1 MELYELRHVVNLA
14 LDVITGDPS
23 ILEAEVCASW
33 CEQQIAEL
41 SHDTARSENAG
52 PSLRDDTACGFS
64 ILLVTADGT
73 GRKVGFGV
81 DRDDFSRDSIA
92 LALEIAKQNAVADP
106 GFTGLPKPPKVTIPD
121 APMLYDPAV
130 VSLPDDAV
138 AGLASEA
145 LDGAL
150 STFREAAVAVP
161 FQVNGEARSRTELL
175 VVGNSHGLLAE
186 DTSTALLATLHGHLG
201 PQQTHGI
208 GSHSATHLRDF
219 SPHDAGVEAATEAL
233 RARGGTTL
241 PAGEYAVIFGP
252 RAVADLWQDLLLPAL
267 SLDTLATGAS
277 PFADRFG
284 QQIASAFLT
293 VADEGRFPGL
303 IGSRSITGDG
313 LPTGTTTLIAKGRL
327 TGFLADAYQAQAM
340 APKFGPLPPRSGMR
354 HALNGDGFAMR
365 PGIFPT
371 NVTFASD
378 EAVPRDAL
386 MAPITN
392 GIYVGGLWAT
402 ALRRGAAPG
411 DFIST
416 VVGPSFHIHDG
427 KLAQPLQPRAL
438 HIQDNVLDVLQRL
451 TGLSTLRR
459 PVVLASGQSVVLAP
473 ELRCSRVSFVQRR
486 G

>member
-1 MELYELRHVVNLA
+1 
-14 LDVITGDPS
+14 
-23 ILEAEVCASW
+23 
-33 CEQQIAEL
+33 
-41 SHDTARSENAG
+41 
-52 PSLRDDTACGFS
+52 
-64 ILLVTADGT
+64 
-73 GRKVGFGV
+73 
-81 DRDDFSRDSIA
+81 
-92 LALEIAKQNAVADP
+92 
-106 GFTGLPKPPKVTIPD
+106 
-121 APMLYDPAV
+121 MLYDPAV

-150 STFREAAVAVP
+150 STFREAAVKAP
-161 FQVNGEARSRTELL
+161 FEVKGDVRNRTELL

-186 DTSTALLATLHGHLG
+186 DTSTSLLATLHGHLE
-201 PQQTHGI
+201 QTHGI
-208 GSHSATHLRDF
+208 GCHSATHLRDF

-233 RARGGTTL
+233 RARGGTAL
-241 PAGEYAVIFGP
+241 PAGEYTVIFGP

-277 PFADRFG
+277 PFDGRFG
-284 QQIASAFLT
+284 QQVASAFLT

-303 IGSRSITGDG
+303 IGSRAITGDG

-327 TGFLADAYQAQAM
+327 TGFLTDAYQSQAM
-340 APKFGPLPPRSGMR
+340 APTFGPLPPRNGMR
-354 HALNGDGFAMR
+354 HALNGDSFAMR

-386 MAPITN
+386 MASITN

-402 ALRRGAAPG
+402 MFRRGAAPG

-427 KLAQPLQPRAL
+427 KLAQPLQPRVL

>member
-1 MELYELRHVVNLA
+1 MELYDLRNAVNLA
-14 LDVITGDPS
+14 LDVIAGEPA

-41 SHDTARSENAG
+41 EHDTAHPGTAG
-52 PSLRDDTACGFS
+52 PSLRDATACGFS
-64 ILLVTADGT
+64 LLLVMADGA

-81 DRDDFSRDSIA
+81 DRDDLSRDSIA
-92 LALEIAKQNAVADP
+92 LALEIAKQNAVADA
-106 GFTGLPKPPKVTIPD
+106 GFTSLPRPPKAMPV
-121 APMLYDPAV
+121 APMLHDPAV
-130 VSLPDDAV
+130 MALPHDAV

-150 STFREAAVAVP
+150 SAFREAAVEIP
-161 FQVNGEARSRTELL
+161 FQINGEVRSRAELL
-175 VVGNSHGLLAE
+175 VIGNSHGLLAE
-186 DTSTALLATLHGHLG
+186 DASTALLATLHGHLG
-201 PQQTHGI
+201 SQQGHGV
-208 GSHSATHLRDF
+208 GSHSATHLKDF
-219 SPHDAGVEAATEAL
+219 SARDAGVEAATEAL
-233 RARGGTTL
+233 RARGGTAL
-241 PAGEYAVIFGP
+241 PAGEYAAIFGP

-267 SLDTLATGAS
+267 SLDTLANDAS
-277 PFADRFG
+277 PFGDRLG
-284 QQIASAFLT
+284 QQIASPFLT

-313 LPTGTTTLIAKGRL
+313 LPTGNTSLIAGGRL
-327 TGFLADAYQAQAM
+327 TGFLADAYQAKRM
-340 APKFGPLPPRSGMR
+340 APQLGPLPPHNGMR
-354 HALNGDGFAMR
+354 HAMNGDSFAMR

-386 MAPITN
+386 MAPITS

-402 ALRRGAAPG
+402 AFRRGAAPG
-411 DFIST
+411 DFIGT
-416 VVGPSFHIHDG
+416 VVGPSFHIHEG
-427 KLAQPLQPRAL
+427 NLARPLQPRVL

-473 ELRCSRVSFVQRR
+473 ELRCSRVAFVQRR

>member
-14 LDVITGDPS
+14 LDVIAGEPS
-23 ILEAEVCASW
+23 FLEAEVCASW
-33 CEQQIAEL
+33 CGQQIANL
-41 SHDTARSENAG
+41 SHDTAHPENAG
-52 PSLRDDTACGFS
+52 PSLRDETACGFS
-64 ILLVTADGT
+64 ILLVMADGAS
-73 GRKVGFGV
+73 RKIGFGV

-92 LALEIAKQNAVADP
+92 LALEIAKQNAAADP
-106 GFTGLPKPPKVTIPD
+106 GFTSLPRPPKAIPT
-121 APMLYDPAV
+121 APVLHDPAV
-130 VSLPDDAV
+130 MTLPHDAV

-150 STFREAAVAVP
+150 SSFREAAVETP
-161 FQVNGEARSRTELL
+161 FQVNGEVRSRTELL
-175 VVGNSHGLLAE
+175 AVGNSHGLLAE

-201 PQQTHGI
+201 PQQSHGV

-233 RARGGTTL
+233 RARGGVAL

-252 RAVADLWQDLLLPAL
+252 RAVADLWQDLLLPTL
-267 SLDTLATGAS
+267 SLDTLASGVS
-277 PFADRFG
+277 PFEGRFG
-284 QQIASAFLT
+284 QQIAGDFLT

-313 LPTGTTTLIAKGRL
+313 LPTGSTTLIAGGRL
-327 TGFLADAYQAQAM
+327 TGFLADAYQTRRM
-340 APKFGPLPPRSGMR
+340 APKLGPLPPHNGMR
-354 HALNGDGFAMR
+354 HAMNDESFAMR

-371 NVTFASD
+371 NVTFVSD

-386 MAPITN
+386 VAPITN

-402 ALRRGAAPG
+402 AFRRGAAPG
-411 DFIST
+411 DFIGT
-416 VVGPSFHIHDG
+416 VVGPSFHIHEG
-427 KLAQPLQPRAL
+427 KLAQPLQPRML

-451 TGLSTLRR
+451 SGLSTLRR

-473 ELRCSRVSFVQRR
+473 ELQCSRVSFVQRR

>member
-1 MELYELRHVVNLA
+1 MELYELRNMVNLA
-14 LDVITGDPS
+14 LDVMAGDPS
-23 ILEAEVCASW
+23 LLEAEVCAS
-33 CEQQIAEL
+33 CYEQQIAEV
-41 SHDTARSENAG
+41 SHDTAQPENAG
-52 PSLRDDTACGFS
+52 PSLRDETACGFS
-64 ILLVTADGT
+64 ILLVMADGA

-81 DRDDFSRDSIA
+81 DRDDLSRDSIT
-92 LALEIAKQNAVADP
+92 LALEIAKQSAVVDP
-106 GFTGLPKPPKVTIPD
+106 GFTSLPKPPEATPT

-130 VSLPDDAV
+130 MSLPDDAV

-150 STFREAAVAVP
+150 SIFREAAVEAP
-161 FQVNGEARSRTELL
+161 FRISGEVRSRTELS

-186 DTSTALLATLHGHLG
+186 NTSTALLATLHAHLG
-201 PQQTHGI
+201 PQQSHGI
-208 GSHSATHLRDF
+208 GSHSATHLKGF

-233 RARGGTTL
+233 RARGRTAL
-241 PAGEYAVIFGP
+241 PAGEYAVVFGP

-267 SLDTLATGAS
+267 SLDTLANGTS
-277 PFADRFG
+277 PFEGRFG
-284 QQIASAFLT
+284 QPIASVFLT
-293 VADEGRFPGL
+293 VVDEGRIPGL
-303 IGSRSITGDG
+303 VGSRLITGDG
-313 LPTGTTTLIAKGRL
+313 LPTGSTTMIAGGRL
-327 TGFLADAYQAQAM
+327 TGFLADAYHAQAM
-340 APKFGPLPPRSGMR
+340 APKFGPLPPRNGMR
-354 HALNGDGFAMR
+354 YAMNGESFAMR

-402 ALRRGAAPG
+402 AFRRGAVPG

-416 VVGPSFHIHDG
+416 VVGPSFHIHEG
-427 KLAQPLQPRAL
+427 KLAQPLQPRVL

-459 PVVLASGQSVVLAP
+459 PVVLTSGQSVVLAP
-473 ELRCSRVSFVQRR
+473 ELRCGRVSFVQRR